1 MATGVEM
8 LGQMSEDI
16 NLAGPV
22 QGGNMVVKPN
32 EAPVGAAAML
42 SKQLRNQANKGVA
55 GIYELPTPQQKVP
68 EFMKI
73 EQEGVERQAV
83 G

>member
-8 LGQMSEDI
+8 LGQMSEDMQ
-16 NLAGPV
+16 LAGPV

-42 SKQLRNQANKGVA
+42 SKALRRARRCT
-55 GIYELPTPQQKVP
+55 I
-68 EFMKI
+68 I
-73 EQEGVERQAV
+73 
-83 G
+83 